1 MRLGG
6 AALAVSLFA
15 ACGTTTG
22 TASRPPPGSTTS
34 AAPTTTTTTVPP
46 TTTTTTAPEQPG
58 WTTADRSA
66 LGINADQRTIAEPD
80 GTQIDITR
88 FLAARVHYALHVGS
102 EDPPTGSASITALD
116 GSIVAPQEAP
126 ILVGAF
132 NGGFKVAAAAGGM
145 EVLGQVLTPLENG
158 LASLVIDQDGSAHI
172 GIWGQTIPVPGEAVA
187 SVRQNLAPLVVNGA
201 PSPSINDIA
210 AWGATLGGGAAVAR
224 SARGIDA
231 QGNLLYAGSMS
242 AVPADLANALIA
254 AGAVTALELDINP
267 YWVQVDTSPTP
278 GAPLVAG
285 VPGQQRP
292 ANQFSVG
299 WTRDFVTVLSNG

>member
-1 MRLGG
+1 
-6 AALAVSLFA
+6 
-15 ACGTTTG
+15 
-22 TASRPPPGSTTS
+22 
-34 AAPTTTTTTVPP
+34 
-46 TTTTTTAPEQPG
+46 
-58 WTTADRSA
+58 
-66 LGINADQRTIAEPD
+66 
-80 GTQIDITR
+80 
-88 FLAARVHYALHVGS
+88 
-102 EDPPTGSASITALD
+102 
-116 GSIVAPQEAP
+116 
-126 ILVGAF
+126 
-132 NGGFKVAAAAGGM
+132 
-145 EVLGQVLTPLENG
+145 
-158 LASLVIDQDGSAHI
+158 
-172 GIWGQTIPVPGEAVA
+172 
-187 SVRQNLAPLVVNGA
+187 VNGA

-210 AWGATLGGGAAVAR
+210 AWGATLGGGSAVAR
-224 SARGIDA
+224 SALGIDA